1 MEIKETDYNISKTVN
16 GKAKKTCFFVDT
28 YFVDNHYNMKIHYFY
43 KSFAAVHY
51 YYYSYNKFISFFVM
65 EKSGR
70 S

>member
-1 MEIKETDYNISKTVN
+1 MVKQ
-16 GKAKKTCFFVDT
+16 KKPTFFVDT